1 MSYRILAHAKRILA
15 KNRLIFVFVSSHTLL
30 SIFLGGVYAFAPD
43 EGGYL
48 YTFNN
53 IYTTN
58 LEINPQYS
66 SGWINAPKLFLWI
79 VYFPA
84 KIINLMGIPDYLSIR
99 LLSILLATTS
109 LYLLKKILDESGSNQ
124 KISQKIIF
132 LIFFI
137 PSIFMWSSIGIR
149 ETFIF
154 AELTSF
160 LVGFNFLVQGKKR
173 RSIILLFIGSY
184 GLLSTKQY
192 LWLCLMISVII
203 FCCLLAM
210 RPNHR
215 LTITKLLTTGLC
227 LPVLAFAVTSSF
239 SSVSV
244 ITKSSISDIGERSSE
259 SIINGDE
266 DSNSPGERN
275 TMYFT
280 SSTLYSLSQA
290 LLNQP
295 ESIFSRTMNL
305 LGMDELI
312 VGYQNQHFESALENA
327 NSPSKA
333 ETSLSKGMKLSTGNI
348 RDPITIIQPALMF
361 LFGPFSFNGDS
372 GIFKSIASLEAPLWW
387 CFYTLVFLQFIRFRQ
402 VKFLKDPQIL
412 LTLIFLAGEVI
423 MSSLIEVNLGTSF
436 RHRSIILVPLVFLYV
451 RLAQRAK
458 EQKDIES

>member
-1 MSYRILAHAKRILA
+1 MSYRILAYAKRILA
-15 KNRLIFVFVSSHTLL
+15 GNRLIFVFVSSHTLL
-30 SIFLGGVYAFAPD
+30 SIFLGRQYAFAPD

-48 YTFNN
+48 YAFNN

-79 VYFPA
+79 AYFPA
-84 KIINLMGIPDYLSIR
+84 KIINLMGVPDYLSIR

-109 LYLLKKILDESGSNQ
+109 LYLLKQILNESGFNQ

-132 LIFFI
+132 LFFFI

-160 LVGFNFLVQGKKR
+160 FVGFNFLVQGKNRK
-173 RSIILLFIGSY
+173 SLILILIGSY

-203 FCCLLAM
+203 CCCFLAIK
-210 RPNHR
+210 PNNR
-215 LTITKLLTTGLC
+215 LIITKFLTVGLLI
-227 LPVLAFAVTSSF
+227 PVIAFAITSSF
-239 SSVSV
+239 SSMAG
-244 ITKSSISDIGERSSE
+244 ISKVDISNIGERSSE
-259 SIINGDE
+259 STIRLDE
-266 DSNSPGERN
+266 HFSSPEEQN
-275 TMYFT
+275 TIYST
-280 SSTLYSLSQA
+280 SSTLNSLYLE

-295 ESIFSRTMNL
+295 ESNFSRTMNV
-305 LGMDELI
+305 LGIDDLI
-312 VGYQNQHFESALENA
+312 VRYWNQQFESTLENA
-327 NSPSKA
+327 NSPSRA
-333 ETSLSKGMKLSTGNI
+333 ESSFSKGMKLSAGKLSNPISII
-348 RDPITIIQPALMF
+348 RPALIF
-361 LFGPFSFNGDS
+361 LFGPFNFNGDS

-402 VKFLKDPQIL
+402 IKFLRDPQIL
-412 LTLIFLAGEVI
+412 LTVIFLAGEVI

-458 EQKDIES
+458 EQRDIES